1 MIKKPK
7 KQKSA
12 VLERNRPISYIMLAP
27 WLILFIILGLIP
39 VIASILL
46 SFTSFDLLNIP
57 KFNGLSNYVRLLLDD
72 DIFRIALKN
81 TLIMAIVTGP
91 LGYLL
96 NFVFAWG
103 INESKANV
111 RTILTLLF
119 YTPSLGGSL
128 LFIFQLIFSGD
139 SYGLLNGFLLE
150 YGLIDS
156 PIQWLSNSD
165 YCFTIVIIVSL
176 WMSCG
181 TGFLTFL
188 AGLQA
193 LNREFSEAGA
203 IDGIKNRWQELFYIT
218 LPQMRPQLLIGAVWT
233 ISGSFGCGGLNASLT
248 GNPSTDY
255 CTHTI
260 VLHMSDYA
268 FSRLEMGYA
277 SAISVILFIMMIVY
291 WFFVNRVLQR
301 WSTD

>member
-1 MIKKPK
+1 MSKLKKK
-7 KQKSA
+7 NSA

-27 WLILFIILGLIP
+27 WVTLFIVFSIIPILVSLYI
-39 VIASILL
+39 
-46 SFTSFDLLNIP
+46 SFTSWDMLNMP
-57 KFNGLSNYVRLLLDD
+57 KFNGFDNFIRMFLDD
-72 DIFRIALKN
+72 DIFSIAVKN

-103 INESKANV
+103 INESSTNV

-119 YTPSLGGSL
+119 YAPSLGGSL
-128 LFIFQLIFSGD
+128 IFIFQLIFSGD

-156 PIQWLSNSD
+156 PIQWLTDKD
-165 YCFTIVIIVSL
+165 YCFTIVIVVSL

-188 AGLQA
+188 AGLQS
-193 LNREFSEAGA
+193 LNHEYSEAGA
-203 IDGIKNRWQELFYIT
+203 IDGIRNRWQELFYIT
-218 LPQMRPQLLIGAVWT
+218 LPQMRPQLLLGAIWT
-233 ISGSFGCGGLNASLT
+233 ISGSFSSGGLNASLT

-260 VLHMSDYA
+260 VLHIGDVGYT
-268 FSRLEMGYA
+268 RLELGYA
-277 SAISVILFIMMIVY
+277 GAMTIVLFLMMLIY
-291 WFFVNRVLQR
+291 WFFVNKALQR
-301 WSTD
+301 WSIE

>member
-1 MIKKPK
+1 VSKPK
-7 KQKSA
+7 KKNSA

-27 WLILFIILGLIP
+27 WVTLFIVFSIIPILVSLYI
-39 VIASILL
+39 
-46 SFTSFDLLNIP
+46 SFTSWDMLNMP
-57 KFNGLSNYVRLLLDD
+57 KFNGFDNFIRMFLDD
-72 DIFRIALKN
+72 DIFSIAVKN

-103 INESKANV
+103 INESSTNV

-119 YTPSLGGSL
+119 YAPSLGGSL
-128 LFIFQLIFSGD
+128 IFIFQLIFSGD

-156 PIQWLSNSD
+156 PIQWLSDKD

-188 AGLQA
+188 AGLQS
-193 LNREFSEAGA
+193 LNREYSEAGA

-218 LPQMRPQLLIGAVWT
+218 LPQMRPQLLLGAIWT
-233 ISGSFGCGGLNASLT
+233 ISGSFSCGGLNASLT

-260 VLHMSDYA
+260 VLHIGDVGYT
-268 FSRLEMGYA
+268 RLELGYA
-277 SAISVILFIMMIVY
+277 GAMTIVLFLMMLIY
-291 WFFVNRVLQR
+291 WFFVNKALQR
-301 WSTD
+301 WSIE

>member
-1 MIKKPK
+1 
-7 KQKSA
+7 
-12 VLERNRPISYIMLAP
+12 MLAP
-27 WLILFIILGLIP
+27 WLTLFIIFGIIP
-39 VIASILL
+39 VLASIFY
-46 SFTSFDLLNIP
+46 SFTSFDMLNTP
-57 KFNGLSNYVRLLLDD
+57 KVNGLDNFIRLFLDD
-72 DIFRIALKN
+72 DIFAISLKN

-96 NFVFAWG
+96 NFIFAWG
-103 INESKANV
+103 INESPMNT

-119 YTPSLGGSL
+119 YAPSLGGSL
-128 LFIFQLIFSGD
+128 VFIFQLIFSGD

-150 YGLIDS
+150 YGLVDS
-156 PIQWLSNSD
+156 PIQWLTD
-165 YCFTIVIIVSL
+165 KQYCFTIVIIVTL

-188 AGLQA
+188 AGLQS
-193 LNREFSEAGA
+193 LNRELSEAGA

-233 ISGSFGCGGLNASLT
+233 ISGSFGCGALNATLT

-260 VLHMSDYA
+260 VLHLTDHA
-268 FSRLEMGYA
+268 FTRLEMGYA
-277 SAISVILFIMMIVY
+277 GAISIVLFAMMLIY
-291 WFFVNRVLQR
+291 WFFINKVLQR